1 MKHPNIVR
9 LLTPYEHSQFDGS
22 SWTALMWAAKTGRI
36 QSAEY
41 LADFESDVQNEGKK
55 ASDYAQEA
63 GLI

>member
-1 MKHPNIVR
+1 MLELLAPLEAGIVDNSG
-9 LLTPYEHSQFDGS
+9 L
-22 SWTALMWAAKTGRI
+22 TALMWAAKTGRI

-41 LADFESDVQNEGKK
+41 LADFEPDVQNEGKK